1 VSRLRNPP
9 HLSFQF
15 AGMAGSAGAELPLS
29 NQFIA
34 RSTAGLVSG
43 TRSESACRC
52 RTAPAGHQ
60 ATRHASGSPS
70 SAQGERLPSSD
81 AGAVHAQVLGRALGR
96 PLAGTRH
103 GRSRPAWGC
112 RAAAARGVR
121 RRRVGSTRADEA
133 THDGLRP
140 ERPTNIGVLSRAE
153 HDPLNIGRSRASGC
167 LELGGGR
174 RRRQGRQPAD
184 QQDEGD
190 RRYAH
195 TVEASARKPSRW
207 ASGSGEA
214 RRARTLRGA
223 R

>member
-1 VSRLRNPP
+1 LQFETTVGSAADCSLHGERHAWRRAPRVSRLRNPP

-103 GRSRPAWGC
+103 GRAVPRRDVAQEPLAAGVGAPPVQYEPTTP
-112 RAAAARGVR
+112 AAADGAPKVSTN
-121 RRRVGSTRADEA
+121 VGYLRA
-133 THDGLRP
+133 
-140 ERPTNIGVLSRAE
+140 
-153 HDPLNIGRSRASGC
+153 LNTIR
-167 LELGGGR
+167 
-174 RRRQGRQPAD
+174 
-184 QQDEGD
+184 
-190 RRYAH
+190 
-195 TVEASARKPSRW
+195 
-207 ASGSGEA
+207 
-214 RRARTLRGA
+214 
-223 R
+223 